1 MSWLRCD
8 SCDALIDTDQE
19 PGAYD
24 AHRDVWLCADCRPV
38 HAAEWEGD
46 PGRVEQH
53 ERDCKT
59 GDRERFEATAR
70 RKKWNTPWPK

>member
-38 HAAEWEGD
+38 REEDWSGD
-46 PGRVEQH
+46 PGAAEQH
-53 ERDCKT
+53 ERDR
-59 GDRERFEATAR
+59 GEQERLAATQR
-70 RKKWNTPWPK
+70 RKKWNTPWSR